1 MKKFLALLLAV
12 VMLVSVLA
20 GCGSSKKTL
29 KILDTEYALE
39 DYAICVAKE
48 NEDLLAD
55 INSALDALIKDGT
68 AQKIIDKYISGTA
81 HDLTFQQDV
90 EGKEELV
97 MATNAYFPPYEY
109 FEGEQIVGIDAEIDA
124 AIS

>member
-55 INSALDALIKDGT
+55 INTALDELIKDGT
-68 AQKIIDKYISGTA
+68 AQKIVDKYISGTE
-81 HDLTFQQDV
+81 HNLTFQQDA
-90 EGKEELV
+90 EGSE
-97 MATNAYFPPYEY
+97 
-109 FEGEQIVGIDAEIDA
+109 
-124 AIS
+124 